1 MYNSCKKVVVIFG
14 YMYSLICIFFSRR
27 NTSRLNV
34 KETILS
40 KFRLQLKEF
49 RTCVVFL
56 FRSIFRCCWLFNF
69 RSMKRNVF
77 NYFFS
82 TFYLLFSFVT
92 YWMQLIFFYVLLIF
106 FEYAKYSSF
115 KNAMFFGHVPTIKFI
130 HKKQSNSANAIFGQS
145 NSIFD
150 FDSPMK
156 SILRMCI
163 WLNYF
168 FCHSFFFICN
178 TFLVKQIVLIY
189 YCQEVDLRFFWIMAV
204 LLCIFYNNN
213 NITYQF
219 YINIKYTY
227 SIEFLKKKE
236 KKDFVENH
244 MKNWSRCRCVLYST
258 EALPRN
264 NFLKKKRN
272 PKKFIRWPKTVQRM
286 QKK

>member
-1 MYNSCKKVVVIFG
+1 MNTQNTLHSKMPCFSATFQPSNSFIKNNQIRP
-14 YMYSLICIFFSRR
+14 MRSLANRIPFSISILPWRVFWGCASDWTIFFA
-27 NTSRLNV
+27 
-34 KETILS
+34 IP
-40 KFRLQLKEF
+40 
-49 RTCVVFL
+49 
-56 FRSIFRCCWLFNF
+56 
-69 RSMKRNVF
+69 
-77 NYFFS
+77 FS
-82 TFYLLFSFVT
+82 LFVT
-92 YWMQLIFFYVLLIF
+92 L
-106 FEYAKYSSF
+106 
-115 KNAMFFGHVPTIKFI
+115 
-130 HKKQSNSANAIFGQS
+130 
-145 NSIFD
+145 
-150 FDSPMK
+150 
-156 SILRMCI
+156 
-163 WLNYF
+163 
-168 FCHSFFFICN
+168 
-178 TFLVKQIVLIY
+178 FLVKQIVLIY